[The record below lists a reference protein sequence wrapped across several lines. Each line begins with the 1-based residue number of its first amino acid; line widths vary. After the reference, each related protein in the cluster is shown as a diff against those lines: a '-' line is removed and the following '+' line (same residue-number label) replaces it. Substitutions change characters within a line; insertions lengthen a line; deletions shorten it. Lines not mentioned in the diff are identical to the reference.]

1 MYDIYIIGT
10 LSRFDEVQK
19 AALHYLSL
27 GYSVAIVRPQSDK
40 SKEKLIAECFKSIEK
55 CKKIVAVPHEDG
67 TLGDG
72 TLYEITYANKLGKC
86 VSIWKNG
93 PVADCLEKAVRD
105 KKENNS

>member
-10 LSRFDEVQK
+10 LSRFDEIQK

-27 GYSVAIVRPQSDK
+27 GYSVAIVRLQPDK
-40 SKEKLIAECFKSIEK
+40 VKEKIIFECFKNIDK

-72 TLYEITYANKLGKC
+72 TLYEKAYATALGKC
-86 VSIWKNG
+86 VSIWKG
-93 PVADCLEKAVRD
+93 E
-105 KKENNS
+105 